1 MTEQGGDKGGVEH
14 RKRFGPSSIALKW
27 SNAGMW
33 GMENSWNEVL
43 RWIIE
48 D

>member
-14 RKRFGPSSIALKW
+14 RKRFGRSSIALKW